1 MKQKQPTELTIIQKA
16 YDLIQWYI
24 PHLTKLPRE
33 YKFSLG
39 ERMMTS
45 LFELLDELIGA
56 RYSREKLQQLRDINI
71 RLEKMRYQTRMLM
84 DFKLIDAQRFGHA
97 SKLINE
103 VGMDLGN
110 WIKQQQRKNETP
122 QQSLAGGD

>member
-1 MKQKQPTELTIIQKA
+1 MKREQPTELAIIQKA

-45 LFELLDELIGA
+45 LFELLDELISA
-56 RYSREKLQQLRDINI
+56 RYSKEKLQQLRDTNN
-71 RLEKMRYQTRMLM
+71 RLEKMRYQTRMLL
-84 DFKLIDAQRFGHA
+84 DFKLIDGQRFGHA

-103 VGMDLGN
+103 VGVDLGN
-110 WIKQQQRKNETP
+110 WIKQQQRRNETT
-122 QQSLAGGD
+122 